1 MAANIRLVPRS
12 EAAPVDLSPQETSK
26 QAQSQFKSFQRPL
39 LEILEDLA
47 KEVPIRLLESRK
59 QGGATLTFIPWH
71 TVARLLD
78 YYAPGWEGQV
88 TEMHTTSDRLFVTY
102 RLTIHAAEGTITREA
117 TGTEVL
123 KEEVT
128 EKRTGDHYLRE
139 LAYGDPSSNA
149 ESMAFRRAAA
159 KFGLGRYLYE
169 KK

>member
-1 MAANIRLVPRS
+1 MVANIHLVQRPTALEETAS
-12 EAAPVDLSPQETSK
+12 SLAPDPAAK
-26 QAQSQFKSFQRPL
+26 FKAFQRPL
-39 LEILEDLA
+39 LEILSDLE
-47 KEVPIRLLESRK
+47 KQLPDRLLESRK
-59 QGGATLTFIPWH
+59 QGGAELRYIPWH
-71 TVARLLD
+71 TVAKLLD

-88 TEMHTTSDRLFVTY
+88 IGMHTTGDRIFVTC
-102 RLTIHAAEGTITREA
+102 RITLHAAEGTFTREA

-123 KEEVT
+123 KEEAFD
-128 EKRTGDHYLRE
+128 KRTGDRCWRE